1 MGKSLTLKGNHGYS
15 TFFICY
21 FIYMVRYL
29 YGSIIIN
36 DQQLFQEYTI
46 YVFKAWNFFN
56 WYWFFYLAVQY
67 DFQVYECRFHLGG
80 YHPVFTV
87 REGG

>member
-15 TFFICY
+15 TTI
-21 FIYMVRYL
+21 IWVQLL
-29 YGSIIIN
+29 YGYNIYFSNVLI
-36 DQQLFQEYTI
+36 LFQEYTT

-56 WYWFFYLAVQY
+56 WYWLFYLAVQY

-80 YHPVFTV
+80 CHPVFTV
-87 REGG
+87 RKCG